1 MTKNFGP
8 WATAASAGSKAQLS
22 TFWKSR
28 LRMLP
33 ATRRSSAR
41 LSSRTAL
48 FLLIGAA
55 SFWFLPTLRT
65 TEQADAWATDEPGQ
79 TGRGT
84 MGTIGTKSTS
94 IWCLAF
100 SPDSQTMAGGARDGR
115 VVLWDAESNDNGQE
129 RTILTTKQDWMTAI
143 GFDSSGESLFL
154 AGKEVERWNA
164 KTWQRTR
171 IIGLEGVEGFRI
183 NSLSRDCANAA
194 GTKGR
199 ALRIWDTGTGRI
211 THTFSLM
218 GIGLKAMFSPDRR
231 LVAVGTMVDMGDT
244 EGKKSGVQIWDLS
257 SGQLKRAI
265 LVPNGSIS
273 AVEFSHDGKVIAG
286 GTHREVLV
294 WDADTGDLK
303 QRFRGVSGPI
313 EAIAFSPDDEMVA
326 AGGQGPELRR
336 PNQVLLLSE
345 MKVWNLKTREL
356 VKSNVGELGR
366 NTSLAFS
373 PDGRR
378 LARCDYRSVMVD
390 NLVRPGTSWTRS
402 YEQ

>member
-1 MTKNFGP
+1 
-8 WATAASAGSKAQLS
+8 
-22 TFWKSR
+22 
-28 LRMLP
+28 
-33 ATRRSSAR
+33 
-41 LSSRTAL
+41 
-48 FLLIGAA
+48 
-55 SFWFLPTLRT
+55 
-65 TEQADAWATDEPGQ
+65 
-79 TGRGT
+79 
-84 MGTIGTKSTS
+84 
-94 IWCLAF
+94 
-100 SPDSQTMAGGARDGR
+100 
-115 VVLWDAESNDNGQE
+115 LWDAESNDNGQE